1 MGRSEFSVTINRPL
15 KTVFETYTQPDTF
28 AWSDLR
34 SVEWTLG
41 QPWEVESRMRIE
53 PENGFGVIIDQV
65 VTHFEPYQRID
76 YISHFGGV
84 TMMTQL
90 KFRALRSDAT
100 EIHSHMEFVG
110 SFSRVAGF
118 ALGPAIE
125 HGARTFYEDLKRAC
139 EEGPGTKSLSTSIE
153 SPGTESQENQG

>member
-1 MGRSEFSVTINRPL
+1 MFD
-15 KTVFETYTQPDTF
+15 TYTQPDTF

-34 SVEWTLG
+34 SVEWRVG
-41 QPWEVESRMRIE
+41 NPWDVESRMRIE

-65 VTHFEPYQRID
+65 LTHFEPYRRVDFIT
-76 YISHFGGV
+76 HFGSV

-90 KFRALRSDAT
+90 TFRASGPEAT
-100 EIHSHMEFVG
+100 IIHNHVEFVG

-125 HGARTFYEDLKRAC
+125 HGARRFYEDLKREC
-139 EEGPGTKSLSTSIE
+139 ETPRRESAQPSTDASE
-153 SPGTESQENQG
+153 HGH